1 MTNGG
6 PFFATDMV
14 ATYIYRFAFS
24 SEVGVPRI
32 GYATA
37 AGIFFGVTIIIVG
50 AVSNALAERIK
61 AASAR

>member
-1 MTNGG
+1 
-6 PFFATDMV
+6 MV